1 MAQSLTKNPG
11 PGISLGRSTAR
22 ASRLR
27 TMWRRLTRRTSGLL
41 GVGLVLLFAA
51 VAAIGPAVA
60 PHSPYA
66 PIAQPFVHPGAG
78 YPFGSDNLGRDV
90 LSRAIYGTRVSLV
103 VGLAAVFTSTSIG
116 ILLGSISGYYGG
128 AADAVLMRLTEFFQ
142 VLPRFFLALV
152 IVAITGPGIGKIVF
166 VIAILSWPPMARLVR
181 GQFTS
186 LSRLEFVEAARA
198 LGYPTSRIIF
208 KQILPNAVPPA
219 VVMGS
224 LDVGQ
229 AILLEAGLSFFG
241 LGDPNLISWGTM
253 LNIAQGFL
261 QTAWWMGVFPG
272 AAIFLVVLG
281 FNLFG
286 DFLNDLMNPRS
297 AR

>member
-1 MAQSLTKNPG
+1 VAHSLANDNG
-11 PGISLGRSTAR
+11 PAAL
-22 ASRLR
+22 SRLAAR
-27 TMWRRLTRRTSGLL
+27 TSHVPRAWGRLARRKSGLL
-41 GVGLVLLFAA
+41 GTGFVLLFVA
-51 VAAIGPAVA
+51 VAAAGPAVA
-60 PHSPYA
+60 PHNPYA
-66 PIAQPFVHPGAG
+66 PIAQPFLHPGTAH
-78 YPFGSDNLGRDV
+78 PFGSDNLGRDV
-90 LSRAIYGTRVSLV
+90 LSRVIYGTRVSLV
-103 VGLAAVFTSTSIG
+103 VGLAAVLTSTSIG

-186 LSRLEFVEAARA
+186 LGRLEFVEAARA
-198 LGYPTSRIIF
+198 LGYPTARIIF
-208 KQILPNAVPPA
+208 RQILPNALPPA
-219 VVMGS
+219 VVLGS
-224 LDVGQ
+224 LDVAQ

-241 LGDPNLISWGTM
+241 LGDPNLISWGM
-253 LNIAQGFL
+253 LLNIAQGFL

-272 AAIFLVVLG
+272 LAIFFVVLG

-286 DFLNDLMNPRS
+286 DFLNDMMNPRF
-297 AR
+297 AL